1 MRSAWVVAFTLV
13 AACGRFGFSEQSD
26 TTDAAIDT
34 VTGHAYRAAVIA
46 DSPLGYWRLADE
58 GTIAHDEIGQFD
70 GTIIGTCV
78 TTAGALTG
86 DPDRAMVF
94 DGTSCMI
101 SLGDHFAFPGSAPFS
116 IEAWYTS
123 VAGGD
128 AFRHIFTREDRS
140 TGPIDGYALALDDNG
155 GTPGIFAERVVATA
169 GIATMRVV
177 PAAGFSHGV
186 AVYDGG
192 TLALYIDGVEVFT
205 APDARPMTVFAA
217 VVYIGAAPDIPRNNY
232 FHGTLDE
239 IAIYDHALSPERI
252 HLHYQLGLSGP

>member
-13 AACGRFGFSEQSD
+13 AACGRFGFGEQSD

-58 GTIAHDEIGQFD
+58 GSTAHDEIGQFD
-70 GTIIGTCV
+70 GTIIGTCL
-78 TTAGALTG
+78 TTAGALSG
-86 DPDRAMVF
+86 DLDRAMVF

-101 SLGDHFAFPGSAPFS
+101 SLGDHFAFSGDAPFS

-128 AFRHIFTREDRS
+128 AFRHIFTREDRN
-140 TGPIDGYALALDDNG
+140 TGPVDGYALALDDNG
-155 GTPGIFAERVVATA
+155 STPNIFVERVVASA
-169 GIATMRVV
+169 GISTMRVV

-186 AVYDGG
+186 AVYDED

-205 APDARPMTVFAA
+205 TPDARPMTVFAA
-217 VVYIGAAPDIPRNNY
+217 VAYIGAAPDIPRNNF

-252 HLHYQLGLSGP
+252 QLHHQLGLSGP